1 MYGRLAHGMDDSSDE
16 ASDSDSG
23 CWICALPWQLLTHPI
38 VQYSDKETDPE
49 SKDDN
54 LSGRAAWMS
63 SEVEKLPQGYIPFR
77 LQESSSVIESP
88 ISSPHQHL
96 WKPPKLRVKVDQSVD
111 RRNSINSHRLYKF
124 KCSHCHKN
132 HTGVRYIMI
141 KEYRGMLKIDMR
153 WK

>member
-1 MYGRLAHGMDDSSDE
+1 MEWMTVAMKHRILTVGVGFVHCPE
-16 ASDSDSG
+16 
-23 CWICALPWQLLTHPI
+23 QLLTHPI
-38 VQYSDKETDPE
+38 VQCSSDKETDPE

-63 SEVEKLPQGYIPFR
+63 SEVEVEKLPQAHIPFR

-96 WKPPKLRVKVDQSVD
+96 WKPPNIRVKVDQTVD
-111 RRNSINSHRLYKF
+111 RRNSVNSHRMYKF

-132 HTGVRYIMI
+132 HTGVRYIMT
-141 KEYRGMLKIDMR
+141 KEYRGVLKINMR